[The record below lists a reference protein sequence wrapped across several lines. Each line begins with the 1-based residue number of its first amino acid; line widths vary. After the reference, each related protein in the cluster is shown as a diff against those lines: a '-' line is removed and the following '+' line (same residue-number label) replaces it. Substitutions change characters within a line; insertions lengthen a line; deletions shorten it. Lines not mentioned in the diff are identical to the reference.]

1 VLRVADPRHL
11 GRQYPVPR
19 TVFLSKL
26 GNLEVLRYGAA
37 GGAQPALAPSEEPAL
52 IEFARLW
59 DEDAQQFP
67 AAVLGFAKRWG
78 PLELCDAHLRPYA
91 HAPLCQPWQDR
102 AVATAQWAE
111 PVATWRRYSR
121 SLHALLCLL
130 ADSQE
135 YERYPSSDDELWLAL
150 AWVQPRPSDWSTAPQ
165 TFSPGAPQWAGD
177 GRPVPAGDV
186 ENWPLRAPRTRS
198 EADLAL
204 TEALKVWLN
213 WTPLP
218 LQPYCERRSA
228 NLPPGQKTRWGAAL
242 RAAGLAGR
250 LTTELAG
257 AIAAGPRIF
266 RCSTCGRPYV
276 IAERRPSESPS
287 RRHHCDRCREG
298 GRYTAPKTVRQRE
311 RRRLAREARTSAAG
325 SPSVPL
331 HGPVT
336 SGSQDDLAES
346 D

>member
-26 GNLEVLRYGAA
+26 GNLDVLRYGAVD
-37 GGAQPALAPSEEPAL
+37 GAEPALAPLEEPAL

-59 DEDAQQFP
+59 DEDARQF
-67 AAVLGFAKRWG
+67 AEAVLRFAKRWG

-91 HAPLCQPWQDR
+91 HAPICQPWLDR

-135 YERYPSSDDELWLAL
+135 YERYPSSDDELWLEL
-150 AWVQPRPSDWSTAPQ
+150 AWVQPRASDWSTAPE
-165 TFSPGAPQWAGD
+165 TFAPGAPQWADD
-177 GRPVPAGDV
+177 GRPVPVGDV
-186 ENWPLRAPRTRS
+186 ENWPLRVPRTRA

-204 TEALKVWLN
+204 TEAVKIWLN

-218 LQPYCERRSA
+218 LQPYCERR
-228 NLPPGQKTRWGAAL
+228 PGDVRPGKRAVWWAAL

-257 AIAAGPRIF
+257 AVAAGPRIF
-266 RCSTCGRPYV
+266 RCSTCLRPYV
-276 IAERRPSESPS
+276 IAERRPSENPR
-287 RRHHCDRCREG
+287 RRHHCDLCREG

-311 RRRLAREARTSAAG
+311 RRRLAREARRSLAPAS
-325 SPSVPL
+325 SPPPDSL
-331 HGPVT
+331 MT
-336 SGSQDDLAES
+336 SGSLDEPAEP

>member
-1 VLRVADPRHL
+1 MDSHPDTRDAVLRVADPRHL
-11 GRQYPVPR
+11 GRQYPVPG
-19 TVFLSKL
+19 TIFLSKL

-37 GGAQPALAPSEEPAL
+37 GGVQPALAPSEDPAL

-59 DEDAQQFP
+59 DQDSPHFP
-67 AAVLGFAKRWG
+67 DAVLSFARRWG
-78 PLELCDAHLRPYA
+78 PLELCDAHLRPFA
-91 HAPLCQPWQDR
+91 HTLVCQPWQDR
-102 AVATAQWAE
+102 AVVSAEWAE

-135 YERYPSSDDELWLAL
+135 YERYPSSDNELWLEL

-177 GRPVPAGDV
+177 GRPVPVGDV
-186 ENWPLRAPRTRS
+186 EKWPLRVPRTRA

-204 TEALKVWLN
+204 TEAVKIWLN

-218 LQPYCERRSA
+218 LQPYCERRSGA
-228 NLPPGQKTRWGAAL
+228 PSLGRRAVWGATL
-242 RAAGLAGR
+242 RTTGLAGR

-266 RCSTCGRPYV
+266 RCSTRGQPYV
-276 IAERRPSESPS
+276 IAERRPSENPA
-287 RRHHCDRCREG
+287 RRHHCDRCRDG

-311 RRRLAREARTSAAG
+311 RRRLLREARNSAAG
-325 SPSVPL
+325 TRSVPL
-331 HGPVT
+331 QG
-336 SGSQDDLAES
+336 
-346 D
+346 

>member
-1 VLRVADPRHL
+1 VLRIADPRHL

-19 TVFLSKL
+19 TIFLSKL

-37 GGAQPALAPSEEPAL
+37 SGPAPALTPLEEPAL

-67 AAVLGFAKRWG
+67 TAVLSFAKRWG
-78 PLELCDAHLRPYA
+78 PLGLCDAHLRPYG
-91 HAPLCQPWQDR
+91 HTPLCQPWQDR

-111 PVATWRRYSR
+111 PITTWRRYSR

-135 YERYPSSDDELWLAL
+135 YKRYPSTDDELWLEL
-150 AWVQPRPSDWSTAPQ
+150 AWVQPRPSDWSTAPE
-165 TFSPGAPQWAGD
+165 TLAPGMPQWADD
-177 GRPVPAGDV
+177 GRPVPVEDV
-186 ENWPLRAPRTRS
+186 ENWPLRVPRTRA

-204 TEALKVWLN
+204 TESLKVWLN

-218 LQPYCERRSA
+218 LQPYCERGSADVRS
-228 NLPPGQKTRWGAAL
+228 GQRAVWGAAL
-242 RAAGLAGR
+242 RAPGLAGR

-276 IAERRPSESPS
+276 ISERRPSASPG

-311 RRRLAREARTSAAG
+311 RRRIARELSKGVAG
-325 SPSVPL
+325 SPSQHL
-331 HGPVT
+331 HGYMT
-336 SGSQDDLAES
+336 SESQSELGEPD
-346 D
+346 